1 MTQPIPY
8 VSDDETRRDARPPRS
23 AGTWV
28 KLFLVWTAGL
38 IVWAVYIV
46 IILYA
51 FFRVIL

>member
-1 MTQPIPY
+1 VTEPIGY

-23 AGTWV
+23 AGMWA

-38 IVWAVYIV
+38 VVWAVYIV